1 MKQFFK
7 STVDV
12 ALAMVLSINF
22 TLFQPIAVN
31 AEEVQE
37 AEIIEEV
44 DATSAEEV
52 SESVETDGEE
62 TATEEVV
69 LEELSSKEM
78 LSMEE
83 RL

>member
-69 LEELSSKEM
+69 REELSSKEM

>member
-7 STVDV
+7 STVAV